1 MPALKTAASTGQR
14 GQLSSEQSAGSGERD
29 EKVQRS
35 GGIEVRG
42 IDSVQAPTS
51 NATTRAPTINPRRD
65 FFVQIAANKRRSV
78 LLLTLIAGLLMMLG
92 AVIGEA
98 IEPRGWPIGLG
109 YATLAS
115 VAIGLVSY
123 FQGSAIVLAASNA
136 HPVTREEEPQLH
148 NVVEEMAIAA
158 GLPAPAVY
166 LIEDTAPNAFAT
178 GRNPQHAAI
187 TVTRG
192 LLDKLNRD
200 ELQGVVGHE
209 MSHVRNLDIRF
220 SMLVAILVG
229 SIVLFCDLFL
239 RSFRFGRT
247 GRDRREGAW
256 PLVLLALLLAIIAPI
271 FATLLQMAISRQRE
285 YLADVSSVQLT
296 RNPLGLANA
305 LAKIAGDPEPL
316 EAANRA
322 TQHLYIVNPLKVFGM
337 NASALMSTHP
347 PTEARI
353 KILRSMT

>member
-1 MPALKTAASTGQR
+1 MSPAGAAPESR
-14 GQLSSEQSAGSGERD
+14 RNFFLE
-29 EKVQRS
+29 
-35 GGIEVRG
+35 I
-42 IDSVQAPTS
+42 
-51 NATTRAPTINPRRD
+51 AT
-65 FFVQIAANKRRSV
+65 NKRRSI
-78 LLLTLIAGLLMMLG
+78 LLLALVTLLLMLLG

-98 IEPRGWPIGLG
+98 AEPNGWPVGLG
-109 YATLAS
+109 VAALAA
-115 VAIGLVSY
+115 VVVGFASY
-123 FQGSAIVLAASNA
+123 FQGSAMILAASSA
-136 HPVTREEEPQLH
+136 RAVSREEEPQLH
-148 NVVEEMAIAA
+148 NVVQEMAIAA

-178 GRNPQHAAI
+178 GRDPSHAAI

-200 ELQGVVGHE
+200 ELQGVIGHE
-209 MSHVRNLDIRF
+209 MSHIRNLDIRF

-229 SIVLFCDLFL
+229 SIVLFCDLFV
-239 RSFRFGRT
+239 RSMFYRRT
-247 GRDRREGAW
+247 GRGRRGGAW
-256 PLVLLALLLAIIAPI
+256 PLMALALLLSIVAPL

-285 YLADVSSVQLT
+285 YLADASSVQLT
-296 RNPLGLANA
+296 RNPLGLADA

-322 TQHLYIVNPLKVFGM
+322 TQHLYIVNPVKVFGM

-353 KILRSMT
+353 KILRSMA